1 MTAFSWTV
9 GISLFMLFIFLLYCC
24 VRVSAVSNKVV
35 EQLKENQKQ
44 MDTDAENQDELSKE
58 AGFQIRNDHKSSL
71 KMHIFYRT
79 GHNKQVKNFLVM
91 PCLCVYSLS

>member
-9 GISLFMLFIFLLYCC
+9 GISLFALFIFLLYCC

-44 MDTDAENQDELSKE
+44 MDTDAENQDEQTKE
-58 AGFQIRNDHKSSL
+58 AGFQNRKD
-71 KMHIFYRT
+71 
-79 GHNKQVKNFLVM
+79 NK
-91 PCLCVYSLS
+91 

>member
-9 GISLFMLFIFLLYCC
+9 GIILFVLFNFLLYCY

-44 MDTDAENQDELSKE
+44 MDTDAENQDEQTKE
-58 AGFQIRNDHKSSL
+58 AGFQNRND
-71 KMHIFYRT
+71 
-79 GHNKQVKNFLVM
+79 NK
-91 PCLCVYSLS
+91 